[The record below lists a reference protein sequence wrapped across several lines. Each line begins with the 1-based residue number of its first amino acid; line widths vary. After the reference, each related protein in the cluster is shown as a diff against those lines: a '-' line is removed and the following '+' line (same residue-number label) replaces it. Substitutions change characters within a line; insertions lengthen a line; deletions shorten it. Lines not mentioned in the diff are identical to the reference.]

1 MAVEVNW
8 GKEKEKALPRLE
20 EGVVAVVAVVLP
32 ARGKLMT
39 LPSRWIQKVLL
50 DQQAVNLSLRW
61 RGMALPAVL
70 TLILLMDL
78 SRSSVGIS

>member
-1 MAVEVNW
+1 MEVNW

-20 EGVVAVVAVVLP
+20 EGGVAVVLL
-32 ARGKLMT
+32 ARGKLMM

-70 TLILLMDL
+70 TLKLLVDL
-78 SRSSVGIS
+78 SRSLVGIS